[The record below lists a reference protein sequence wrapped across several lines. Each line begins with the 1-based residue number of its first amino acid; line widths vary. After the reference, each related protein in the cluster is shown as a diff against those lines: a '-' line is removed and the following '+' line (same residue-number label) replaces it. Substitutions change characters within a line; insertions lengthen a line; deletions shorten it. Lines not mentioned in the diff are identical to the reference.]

1 MGKEFGGEK
10 KGRREKREERR
21 EGREKEAGKESRR
34 KENFC
39 TSSICKESERPRA
52 TKQHIP
58 LYLSQDK
65 ATYSSMIKMLIYLE
79 FNFSEQ
85 KKKVA
90 SCK

>member
-1 MGKEFGGEK
+1 MEGGK
-10 KGRREKREERR
+10 KGRKEERR

-39 TSSICKESERPRA
+39 TSSIYQESERSRA
-52 TKQHIP
+52 TNNIFP

-65 ATYSSMIKMLIYLE
+65 ATYSSMIKKLIYLE

-85 KKKVA
+85 KRK
-90 SCK
+90 